1 MTSLMYHIP
10 VLLQASVEGLNLSP
24 DAVVV
29 DVTLG
34 GGGHT
39 RAILEHLGPNGRLLA
54 FDQDPDAHHNAPA
67 DARFALITSNF
78 RHLQARLH
86 AEGIAQVDAI
96 LADLGVSSHQLD
108 EPTRGFSYRADAPLD
123 MRMDT
128 TTGPTA
134 ADLLNTLSAEEIAHI
149 LWLYGE
155 FHNSRRMAAACVAS
169 RPLHTTTQLVAA
181 MRPFLPKVNDY
192 PILSRIFQALRI
204 AVNDEMGA
212 LEDLLN
218 QSLAMLAPGGRLA
231 IISYHSLE
239 DRLVKH
245 FLQTGN
251 LEGTLHKDF
260 YGNPQTPWQLITRK
274 AIQATEAEI
283 LDNPRARSA
292 RLRIAQKL

>member
-1 MTSLMYHIP
+1 
-10 VLLQASVEGLNLSP
+10 
-24 DAVVV
+24 
-29 DVTLG
+29 
-34 GGGHT
+34 
-39 RAILEHLGPNGRLLA
+39 
-54 FDQDPDAHHNAPA
+54 
-67 DARFALITSNF
+67 
-78 RHLQARLH
+78 
-86 AEGIAQVDAI
+86 
-96 LADLGVSSHQLD
+96 
-108 EPTRGFSYRADAPLD
+108 
-123 MRMDT
+123 
-128 TTGPTA
+128 
-134 ADLLNTLSAEEIAHI
+134 
-149 LWLYGE
+149 
-155 FHNSRRMAAACVAS
+155 
-169 RPLHTTTQLVAA
+169 